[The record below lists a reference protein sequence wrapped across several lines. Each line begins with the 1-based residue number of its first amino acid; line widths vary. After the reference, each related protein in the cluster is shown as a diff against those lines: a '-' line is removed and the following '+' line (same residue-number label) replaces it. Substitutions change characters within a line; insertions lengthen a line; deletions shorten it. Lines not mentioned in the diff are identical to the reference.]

1 MEHYWS
7 PAWGACLEVGR
18 SRQQGSLGY
27 SFEMS
32 NVSQSGWLVPDARD
46 LVTVDIYMNF
56 ENSTD
61 FLQAVYG
68 TVANE
73 LNLTTDDAAGFFQS
87 ANEVPILLQIS
98 TRHSLRST
106 PRWPADSWVTIARA
120 SSTDNNL
127 LNIGI
132 DFTAFN
138 AGGALSVDN
147 GSWFVTD
154 DDTQGS
160 AGDARCYRI
169 LLARMSVAS
178 GSTVSGSFNF
188 QYRDAGSSTTTSD
201 LDQLFTV
208 TAEVSWVD
216 SANIND
222 FDGNGTADLIIR
234 QCISGASPFSMDAYY
249 SELGGGSPAYLSDYV
264 TAANMSGWTA
274 IAFGNFDGSP
284 DNASDVLW
292 SNDAS
297 GVFGLWLMDT
307 ALYPATPY
315 TTASVTDSSG
325 SVTMAGYSFIG
336 TGDFDN
342 NGPLTSCSRTMRP
355 WHRNVVNVRHNSR
368 QDYAA
373 DGL

>member
-1 MEHYWS
+1 
-7 PAWGACLEVGR
+7 
-18 SRQQGSLGY
+18 
-27 SFEMS
+27 
-32 NVSQSGWLVPDARD
+32 
-46 LVTVDIYMNF
+46 
-56 ENSTD
+56 
-61 FLQAVYG
+61 
-68 TVANE
+68 
-73 LNLTTDDAAGFFQS
+73 
-87 ANEVPILLQIS
+87 
-98 TRHSLRST
+98 
-106 PRWPADSWVTIARA
+106 
-120 SSTDNNL
+120 
-127 LNIGI
+127 
-132 DFTAFN
+132 
-138 AGGALSVDN
+138 
-147 GSWFVTD
+147 
-154 DDTQGS
+154 
-160 AGDARCYRI
+160 
-169 LLARMSVAS
+169 MSVAS

-188 QYRDAGSSTTTSD
+188 QYRDAGSSTTTSA
-201 LDQLFTV
+201 LDQSFSV

-264 TAANMSGWTA
+264 TAANMTGWTA

-307 ALYPATPY
+307 SLYPATPY

-342 NGPLTSCSRTMRP
+342 NGTVDILFQDDSTGGTEMWLMSDTIPGRITQRTVYSSAPSGWSIRAIGDLDGDSDADILWQRDLTAASAPGAVSCWLIDTSIVAPAPPTLPRSIYISGIPGWSIYGLAIGITMATMMSCGGITRSARSVLGK
-355 WHRNVVNVRHNSR
+355 WAACLAITSSMQRLHHELADARLATHRIRR
-368 QDYAA
+368 LQR
-373 DGL
+373 